1 MCDLLVSG
9 LAWILLIGCRMR
21 NERNN
26 ERVGR
31 YSRKVRGEMD
41 LCDISAALEGGCN
54 VTMLIRHAERPPLEP
69 GDMTFGASLA
79 LTERGWRMARQFGAM
94 LANTVHP
101 RSVAFYASGTFRT
114 VQTAC
119 GMAMGLDAVKGENS
133 IARKIRLAE
142 FLGSDSPFFGML
154 EDRMALAA
162 EGRYHEHL
170 NEYFTGGV
178 LPGYR
183 PLGRATGGLEARLHA
198 LHRSGENLVVA
209 VTHDINV
216 AAFLAGRGVVSSFT
230 DETWPDYLDSAVVV
244 ETLDGNREYGFI
256 RWDKRFEGIDLI
268 DLRYA

>member
-1 MCDLLVSG
+1 MYDWPVSG
-9 LAWILLIGCRMR
+9 LARILLIRCRMR
-21 NERNN
+21 NERNK
-26 ERVGR
+26 ERAGR
-31 YSRKVRGEMD
+31 YSRKVRGEML
-41 LCDISAALEGGCN
+41 LCDIRDALEDGCN

-94 LANTVHP
+94 LANTAHP

-119 GMAMGLDAVKGENS
+119 GMAMGLDAVNPENS
-133 IARKIRLAE
+133 IVRKIRLAE

-162 EGRYHEHL
+162 EGRYHERL
-170 NEYFTGGV
+170 NEYFNGGM
-178 LPGYR
+178 LRGYR
-183 PLGRATGGLEARLHA
+183 PLGRATGGMEARLHA
-198 LHRSGENLVVA
+198 LHRMGENLVVA

-230 DETWPDYLDSAVVV
+230 DATWPDYLDSAVVV
-244 ETLDGNREYGFI
+244 ETLDGSREYGFI
-256 RWDKRFEGIDLI
+256 RWDKSLEGIDLI

>member
-1 MCDLLVSG
+1 MRSERISG
-9 LAWILLIGCRMR
+9 RA
-21 NERNN
+21 
-26 ERVGR
+26 GR
-31 YSRKVRGEMD
+31 YSRKVCGEMG
-41 LCDISAALEGGCN
+41 LCDMRAALEGGCN

-69 GDMTFGASLA
+69 GDKTFGASLA

-94 LANTVHP
+94 LANTVRP

-114 VQTAC
+114 VHTAC
-119 GMAMGLDAVKGENS
+119 GMAMGLDAVNPEN
-133 IARKIRLAE
+133 AVVRNIRLAE
-142 FLGSDSPFFGML
+142 FLGGDSPFFGML

-162 EGRYHEHL
+162 EGRYHERL
-170 NEYFTGGV
+170 NEYFNGGV
-178 LPGYR
+178 LQGYR
-183 PLGRATGGLEARLHA
+183 PLGRATGGMEARLHA

-244 ETLDGNREYGFI
+244 ETRDGNREYGFI
-256 RWDKRFEGIDLI
+256 RWDKGLEGIDLI

>member
-1 MCDLLVSG
+1 MVPC
-9 LAWILLIGCRMR
+9 MR
-21 NERNN
+21 NEGNN

-31 YSRKVRGEMD
+31 YSRKVRGEMR
-41 LCDISAALEGGCN
+41 LCDIKDALEDGCN

-79 LTERGWRMARQFGAM
+79 LTERGWRMSRQFGAM
-94 LANTVHP
+94 LTNTVHP
-101 RSVAFYASGTFRT
+101 RSIAFYASGTFRT

-119 GMAMGLDAVKGENS
+119 GMAMGLDAAKTVNS

-142 FLGSDSPFFGML
+142 FLGSYSPFFGML

>member
-1 MCDLLVSG
+1 
-9 LAWILLIGCRMR
+9 MR
-21 NERNN
+21 NKGNSERL
-26 ERVGR
+26 GR
-31 YSRKVRGEMD
+31 YSRKVRGEMR
-41 LCDISAALEGGCN
+41 LCDIKDALEDGCN
-54 VTMLIRHAERPPLEP
+54 VSMLIRHAERPPLEP
-69 GDMTFGASLA
+69 GDQTFGASLA

-94 LANTVHP
+94 LVNTAHA

-119 GMAMGLDAVKGENS
+119 GMAMGLDAVSPANS

-162 EGRYHEHL
+162 EGRYHERL
-170 NEYFTGGV
+170 NEYFKGGV

-183 PLGRATGGLEARLHA
+183 PLGRATGGMEARLHA

-230 DETWPDYLDSAVVV
+230 DETWPDYLDSAVVI
-244 ETLDGNREYGFI
+244 ETRDGNREYGFI